1 MIVICITALQ
11 LLLSFIFVE
20 SCRFPI
26 APFPPQTYGKV
37 PEAKTLLGG
46 GLIAKQLWTVTKY
59 GLCWVMCKTQTINF
73 PYYSVFF
80 YYECIFFLLHKWFW
94 NQWCRS
100 SIHFNGNGNE
110 VESSMWSDSCSWK
123 GWRVFPLKEDY
134 PMRSIITTIRF
145 SGQVLVI
152 TSLIYV
158 DIYIL
163 CNYNTDS
170 HRVSPKAFP

>member
-80 YYECIFFLLHKWFW
+80 TMNVYSSCCINGFETNGAEALFISMGMGMRLKGVCGVIAAHGRVGGSFHWRKIIPWDPSLPPLGFQAKFLL
-94 NQWCRS
+94 
-100 SIHFNGNGNE
+100 
-110 VESSMWSDSCSWK
+110 
-123 GWRVFPLKEDY
+123 
-134 PMRSIITTIRF
+134 
-145 SGQVLVI
+145 
-152 TSLIYV
+152 
-158 DIYIL
+158 
-163 CNYNTDS
+163 
-170 HRVSPKAFP
+170 